1 MGRSNKEA
9 RLTHSGYTID
19 TGHGGLKRNKVAPKS
34 EESDSM
40 KRAKAH
46 QSKAA
51 PAKTEGQQKADADMM
66 EADAGWDTIG
76 KAGASM
82 VQTYK
87 AKKAAK

>member
-1 MGRSNKEA
+1 MGRSAKEYCRPNQA
-9 RLTHSGYTID
+9 CD
-19 TGHGGLKRNKVAPKS
+19 GGGMVKAEKVSPKS

-40 KRAKAH
+40 KRAKAK
-46 QSKAA
+46 QGAPKREKSEGEAKAQ
-51 PAKTEGQQKADADMM
+51 GDMM

>member
-1 MGRSNKEA
+1 MGRSAKEYCRPNQA
-9 RLTHSGYTID
+9 CD
-19 TGHGGLKRNKVAPKS
+19 GGGMVKAEKVSPKS

-46 QSKAA
+46 QGKAA
-51 PAKTEGQQKADADMM
+51 PAKTEGQQQADADMM
-66 EADAGWDTIG
+66 EADAGWDAIG

-87 AKKAAK
+87 AKKTK